1 MGLAA
6 WGMDLVEACY
16 GWMVEYGA
24 IADSMSKNEMMSEY
38 IGIYE

>member
-6 WGMDLVEACY
+6 MGMTLVDACY
-16 GWMVEYGA
+16 GFLDEYKA